1 MEALGLDI
9 KLLIVQII
17 NFGLLLFVLSKFVYK
32 PIIKL
37 LDERKK
43 KVQESVDNSAK
54 IEERLLKLEEKEK
67 DILKKAQEK
76 ANIEREEL
84 SKLAKEER
92 EQILMEART
101 AAEKETLKGLERL
114 KAAEEEASQRIK
126 EKLVKKITNDVV
138 DKFKAS
144 NSGKNN
150 YPLLKQ
156 ILK

>member
-9 KLLIVQII
+9 KLLAVQII
-17 NFGLLLFVLSKFVYK
+17 NFGLLVFILSKFVYK

-43 KVQESVDNSAK
+43 KVQESMDNTLK
-54 IEERLLKLEEKEK
+54 IEERLSKLEEKEK

-76 ANIEREEL
+76 ANEEREEL
-84 SKLAKEER
+84 SRLAKEEK
-92 EQILMEART
+92 EQILDEARS
-101 AAEKETLKGLERL
+101 AAEKETLKGVERI

-126 EKLVKKITNDVV
+126 EKFVKKITDEVV
-138 DKFKAS
+138 NRFTAS
-144 NSGKNN
+144 TKDKNN

>member
-17 NFGLLLFVLSKFVYK
+17 NFGILVFVLSKFVYK
-32 PIIKL
+32 PVIKL

-43 KVQESVDNSAK
+43 KVEEGIDNTTK

-76 ANIEREEL
+76 ANSERDEL
-84 SKLAKEER
+84 NKLAKEER
-92 EQILMEART
+92 EQILSEARS
-101 AAEKETLKGLERL
+101 AAEKETIKGLERI

-126 EKLVKKITNDVV
+126 EKFVKKITEEVV

-144 NSGKNN
+144 NKGKNN